1 MVEAEIT
8 EEQHRHRQS
17 FTMTHCAS
25 SGAIGQRSCQLW
37 HAQRRNC
44 NDTVQCV
51 MMLLLVP
58 STLGYNGE

>member
-1 MVEAEIT
+1 
-8 EEQHRHRQS
+8 
-17 FTMTHCAS
+17 MTHCAS